1 MGMIPPNGAQGSQQT
16 NMFAGMNMTINVNQ
30 YGQIP
35 TPQQQQNAA
44 FNPFGGMQVNQF
56 GNMMGGSQMN

>member
-1 MGMIPPNGAQGSQQT
+1 MFNPFAGMQMGQQRPPQNIPQGNPGFMGMIPPNGAQGSQQT

-35 TPQQQQNAA
+35 TP
-44 FNPFGGMQVNQF
+44 
-56 GNMMGGSQMN
+56 